1 MVITIIIWVFWLH
14 QDMRFLFLRRT
25 ISLAWYEYRKL
36 IWFRVSNQSAPHNTV
51 SVRGLTPEWLI
62 AWSTIHSR
70 KTREA
75 GSTIINSYSS
85 RTCRIWADIYNQRGR
100 NQLISGKSEKNN
112 CFSKFSSNS
121 LDFFG
126 WNLLKLWHFLYRRR
140 REKIFLTST
149 ISAQEIRHQFF
160 LIWSNLTIMA
170 HIMGLGNQSESWK
183 IIILS

>member
-1 MVITIIIWVFWLH
+1 MITIIIWVFWLH
-14 QDMRFLFLRRT
+14 QDMRFIFLRRT

-75 GSTIINSYSS
+75 GSTIINSYSF
-85 RTCRIWADIYNQRGR
+85 RTRWVYELIYITNEAIGR
-100 NQLISGKSEKNN
+100 VGYYQLISGKSEKNN

-126 WNLLKLWHFLYRRR
+126 
-140 REKIFLTST
+140 
-149 ISAQEIRHQFF
+149 
-160 LIWSNLTIMA
+160 
-170 HIMGLGNQSESWK
+170 
-183 IIILS
+183 